1 MYKLTKSL
9 VLILRSFTSN
19 KYTMKD
25 SFPFPEEI
33 VEQDSEFFFFKGS
46 LDVDSLLTDIPLGI
60 WTNPLFKYTE
70 REEGLSKIEFN
81 KLYIMLQKSLIY

>member
-1 MYKLTKSL
+1 MYKLTESL

-33 VEQDSEFFFFKGS
+33 VEQDSEFFFF
-46 LDVDSLLTDIPLGI
+46 
-60 WTNPLFKYTE
+60 
-70 REEGLSKIEFN
+70 
-81 KLYIMLQKSLIY
+81 